1 MNIENLLKIA
11 VSSVG
16 GVVVLLVILAF
27 LALGVTFL
35 IKSIIEFFKTTLG
48 NSEESNLEIGNIF
61 KFSKKGKAKKDA
73 PAVSKDGT
81 SQEPAQCVVP
91 QVTLTVTKNNI
102 INCVTQSIDEV
113 IQYYTETNEIR
124 NQLLKA
130 QLTSAKRILTP
141 LSFTLTQAYKV
152 EQERRNKDTPKF
164 DIRYDDSS
172 WFFGKLVE
180 LDFETLIMQALDEAY
195 SKNHL
200 TEKNEEEFQSYCA
213 VIARTCIKTLEASI
227 NNYRNPVDLSIA
239 RSAFDSNKDELFRQI
254 CACIADAR
262 RQSEENRERVLARTS
277 ECNKKLVQI
286 MTINIPDI
294 KPGDIGTVVQA

>member
-11 VSSVG
+11 ISSVG
-16 GVVVLLVILAF
+16 GVVILLVTLVF
-27 LALGVTFL
+27 LALGITFL
-35 IKSIIEFFKTTLG
+35 IKSIIGFFKKAIG
-48 NSEESNLEIGNIF
+48 ESEESNLEIGPF
-61 KFSKKGKAKKDA
+61 KFSKKGKGKHGESTQKD
-73 PAVSKDGT
+73 SQDGPGQ
-81 SQEPAQCVVP
+81 SCPPVA
-91 QVTLTVTKNNI
+91 LTVTKNNI

-141 LSFTLTQAYKV
+141 LSFTLTQAYKI

-180 LDFETLIMQALDEAY
+180 LDFETLIMHALDEAY
-195 SKNHL
+195 SRNHL
-200 TEKNEEEFQSYCA
+200 TEKNEEEFQTYCA
-213 VIARTCIKTLEASI
+213 MIAKTCIKALEASI
-227 NNYRNPVDLSIA
+227 NNYRNPVDLTIA
-239 RSAFDSNKDELFRQI
+239 RSAFDANKDELFRQI

-262 RQSEENRERVLARTS
+262 RQSEENQEQVLERTT
-277 ECNKKLVQI
+277 ECNNKLVQI

-294 KPGDIGTVVQA
+294 KPGDIGTVVQV

>member
-1 MNIENLLKIA
+1 MNIEKLLTIA
-11 VSSVG
+11 FSSVG
-16 GVVVLLVILAF
+16 GVVVFLVIVGLVAMG
-27 LALGVTFL
+27 LTYLVKGILT
-35 IKSIIEFFKTTLG
+35 FFKKTVG
-48 NSEESNLEIGNIF
+48 DADESNLEIGNFF
-61 KFSKKGKAKKDA
+61 KFSKKGKGKKEAKETTESDT
-73 PAVSKDGT
+73 PDVCPPPT
-81 SQEPAQCVVP
+81 
-91 QVTLTVTKNNI
+91 TLTVTKNNI

-213 VIARTCIKTLEASI
+213 VIAKTCIKALEASI
-227 NNYRNPVDLSIA
+227 NNYRNPVDLAIA

-262 RQSEENRERVLARTS
+262 RQSEENRERIILRTS

-294 KPGDIGTVVQA
+294 KPGDIGTVVQV